1 MEKTITKREIL
12 EGLIT
17 LAETGECTLA
27 AEDIKTFAEKEIA
40 SMDKRAA
47 ADKKRREAKAAEF
60 DEITEAVY
68 EVLTDEPMSAEEIL
82 DKLGLDM
89 PKSKLIPK
97 LTKLVKVEHR
107 AVKSKKRCKNDE
119 GKSSEKTMYARA

>member
-1 MEKTITKREIL
+1 MEKTVTKRKVL
-12 EGLIT
+12 ECLIT
-17 LAETGECTLA
+17 LAETGECTLTE
-27 AEDIKTFAEKEIA
+27 EDIKTFAEKEIA

-47 ADKKRREAKAAEF
+47 ADKKRREAKAAES

-68 EVLTDEPMSAEEIL
+68 EALTDEPMSAEEIL

-97 LTKLVKVEHR
+97 LTKLVTAER
-107 AVKSKKRCKNDE
+107 AVKSKKRYKNDE

>member
-1 MEKTITKREIL
+1 MDKTVTKREVL
-12 EGLIT
+12 KGLIT

-47 ADKKRREAKAAEF
+47 ADKKRREAKAAES

-68 EVLTDEPMSAEEIL
+68 EALTDEPMSAEEIL

-97 LTKLVKVEHR
+97 LTKLVTAERV
-107 AVKSKKRCKNDE
+107 VKSKKRYKNDE

>member
-1 MEKTITKREIL
+1 MEKTVTKREVL
-12 EGLIT
+12 KGLIT

-47 ADKKRREAKAAEF
+47 ADKKRREAKAAES

-68 EVLTDEPMSAEEIL
+68 EALTDEPMSAEEIL

-97 LTKLVKVEHR
+97 LTKLIEAER
-107 AVKSKKRCKNDE
+107 AVKSKKRYKNDE

>member
-1 MEKTITKREIL
+1 MEKTVTKREVL
-12 EGLIT
+12 KGLIT
-17 LAETGECTLA
+17 LAETGECTLTE
-27 AEDIKTFAEKEIA
+27 EDIKTFAEKEIA

-47 ADKKRREAKAAEF
+47 ADKKRREAKAAES

-68 EVLTDEPMSAEEIL
+68 ETLTDEPMSAEEIL

-97 LTKLVKVEHR
+97 LTKLIDAER
-107 AVKSKKRCKNDE
+107 AVKSKKRYKNDE

>member
-1 MEKTITKREIL
+1 MEKTVTKREVL

-47 ADKKRREAKAAEF
+47 ADKKRREAKAAES

-68 EVLTDEPMSAEEIL
+68 ETLTDEPMSAEEIL

-89 PKSKLIPK
+89 PKGKLIPK
-97 LTKLVKVEHR
+97 LTKLIEAER
-107 AVKSKKRCKNDE
+107 AVKSKKRYKNDE

>member
-1 MEKTITKREIL
+1 MEKTVTKREVL

-17 LAETGECTLA
+17 LAESGECTLA
-27 AEDIKTFAEKEIA
+27 ADDIKTFAEKEIA

-47 ADKKRREAKAAEF
+47 ADKKRREAKAAES

-68 EVLTDEPMSAEEIL
+68 SVLTDEPMSAEEIL
-82 DKLGLDM
+82 EKLGMDM

-97 LTKLVKVEHR
+97 LTKLVKFER
-107 AVKSKKRCKNDE
+107 AVKSKKRYKNDE
-119 GKSSEKTMYARA
+119 GKSAEKTMYARA

>member
-1 MEKTITKREIL
+1 MEKTVTKRDVL

-47 ADKKRREAKAAEF
+47 ADKKRRETKAAES
-60 DEITEAVY
+60 DEITETVY
-68 EVLTDEPMSAEEIL
+68 EALTDEPMSAEEIL

-97 LTKLVKVEHR
+97 LTKLVKAER
-107 AVKSKKRCKNDE
+107 AVKSKKRYKNDE

>member
-1 MEKTITKREIL
+1 MEKTVTKRKVL

-47 ADKKRREAKAAEF
+47 ADKKRREAKAAES
-60 DEITEAVY
+60 DEITETVY

-97 LTKLVKVEHR
+97 LTKLIKDKR
-107 AVKSKKRCKNDE
+107 AVKSKKRYKNDE

>member
-1 MEKTITKREIL
+1 MEKTVTKRKVL

-47 ADKKRREAKAAEF
+47 ADKKRREAKAAES
-60 DEITEAVY
+60 DEITETVY
-68 EVLTDEPMSAEEIL
+68 EVLTDEPMSAKEIL

-97 LTKLVKVEHR
+97 LTKLIKDKR
-107 AVKSKKRCKNDE
+107 AVKSKKRYKNDE

>member
-1 MEKTITKREIL
+1 MEKTVTKRKVL

-47 ADKKRREAKAAEF
+47 ADKKRREAKAAES

-68 EVLTDEPMSAEEIL
+68 EALTDEPMSAEEIL

-97 LTKLVKVEHR
+97 LTKLVDAER
-107 AVKSKKRCKNDE
+107 AVKSKKRYKNDK
-119 GKSSEKTMYARA
+119 GKYSEKTMYARA

>member
-1 MEKTITKREIL
+1 MEKTVTKREVL
-12 EGLIT
+12 KGLIT

-47 ADKKRREAKAAEF
+47 ADKKRREAKAAES

-68 EVLTDEPMSAEEIL
+68 EALTDEPMFAEEIL

-97 LTKLVKVEHR
+97 LTKLVEAER
-107 AVKSKKRCKNDE
+107 AVKSKKRYKNDK

>member
-1 MEKTITKREIL
+1 MEKTVTKREVL

-47 ADKKRREAKAAEF
+47 ADKKRREAKAAES

-68 EVLTDEPMSAEEIL
+68 EALTDEPMSAEEIL
-82 DKLGLDM
+82 NKLGLDM

-97 LTKLVKVEHR
+97 LTKLVEAER
-107 AVKSKKRCKNDE
+107 AMKSKKRYKNDE

>member
-1 MEKTITKREIL
+1 MEKTVTKREVL

-47 ADKKRREAKAAEF
+47 ADKKRREAKAAES

-68 EVLTDEPMSAEEIL
+68 EALTDEPMSAEEIL

-97 LTKLVKVEHR
+97 LTKLVKAER
-107 AVKSKKRCKNDE
+107 AVKSKKRYKNDA
-119 GKSSEKTMYARA
+119 GNSSEKTMYARA

>member
-1 MEKTITKREIL
+1 MEKTVTKREVL
-12 EGLIT
+12 DGLIT

-47 ADKKRREAKAAEF
+47 ADKKRREAKAAES

-68 EVLTDEPMSAEEIL
+68 EVLTDKPMSAEEIL
-82 DKLGLDM
+82 EKLDMDM

-97 LTKLVKVEHR
+97 LTKLVKFER
-107 AVKSKKRCKNDE
+107 AVKSKKRYKNDE
-119 GKSSEKTMYARA
+119 GKSAEKTMYARA

>member
-47 ADKKRREAKAAEF
+47 ADKKRREAKAAES
-60 DEITEAVY
+60 DAITEAVY

-97 LTKLVKVEHR
+97 LTKLVKAER

>member
-1 MEKTITKREIL
+1 MEKTVTKREVL

-17 LAETGECTLA
+17 LAETGECTLTE
-27 AEDIKTFAEKEIA
+27 EDIKTFAEKEIA

-47 ADKKRREAKAAEF
+47 ADKKRREAKAAES

-68 EVLTDEPMSAEEIL
+68 ETLTDEPMFAEEIL

-97 LTKLVKVEHR
+97 LTKLIEAKR
-107 AVKSKKRCKNDE
+107 AVKSKKRYKNDE

>member
-1 MEKTITKREIL
+1 MEKTVTKREIL

-47 ADKKRREAKAAEF
+47 ADKKRREAKAAES

-68 EVLTDEPMSAEEIL
+68 EVLTEERMSAEEIL

-89 PKSKLIPK
+89 PKSKLIRK
-97 LTKLVKVEHR
+97 RSKLVRAER
-107 AVKSKKRCKNDE
+107 AVKSKKRYKNDE

>member
-1 MEKTITKREIL
+1 MDKTVTKREVL

-47 ADKKRREAKAAEF
+47 ADKKRREAKAAES

-82 DKLGLDM
+82 EKLGMDM

-97 LTKLVKVEHR
+97 LTKLVKFER
-107 AVKSKKRCKNDE
+107 AVKSKKRYKNDE
-119 GKSSEKTMYARA
+119 GKSAEKTMYARA

>member
-1 MEKTITKREIL
+1 MDKTVTKREVL

-47 ADKKRREAKAAEF
+47 ADKKRREAKAAES

-97 LTKLVKVEHR
+97 LTKLVKAER
-107 AVKSKKRCKNDE
+107 AVKSKKRYKNDE
-119 GKSSEKTMYARA
+119 GKYSEKTMYVRA

>member
-1 MEKTITKREIL
+1 MDKTVTKREVL
-12 EGLIT
+12 KGLIT

-47 ADKKRREAKAAEF
+47 ADKKRREAKAAES
-60 DEITEAVY
+60 DEIIEAVY
-68 EVLTDEPMSAEEIL
+68 EALTDEPMSAEEIL

-97 LTKLVKVEHR
+97 LTKLVEAKRV
-107 AVKSKKRCKNDE
+107 VKSKKRYKNDE

>member
-1 MEKTITKREIL
+1 MEKTVTKREIL

-27 AEDIKTFAEKEIA
+27 AEDIKTFAEKEIV

-47 ADKKRREAKAAEF
+47 ADKKRREAKAAES

-82 DKLGLDM
+82 EKLGTDM

-97 LTKLVKVEHR
+97 LTKLVKFER
-107 AVKSKKRCKNDE
+107 AVKSKKRYKNDE
-119 GKSSEKTMYARA
+119 GKSAEKTMYARA

>member
-1 MEKTITKREIL
+1 MEKTVTKREVL

-47 ADKKRREAKAAEF
+47 ADKKRREAKAAES

-68 EVLTDEPMSAEEIL
+68 ETLTDEPMSAEEIL

-97 LTKLVKVEHR
+97 LTKLIEAER
-107 AVKSKKRCKNDE
+107 AVKSKKRYKNDK

>member
-1 MEKTITKREIL
+1 MEKTVTKREVL
-12 EGLIT
+12 KGLIT

-47 ADKKRREAKAAEF
+47 ADKKRREAKAAES
-60 DEITEAVY
+60 DEIIEAVY
-68 EVLTDEPMSAEEIL
+68 EALTDEPMSAEEIL

-97 LTKLVKVEHR
+97 LTKLIEAER
-107 AVKSKKRCKNDE
+107 AVKSKKRYKNDE

>member
-1 MEKTITKREIL
+1 MEKTVTKREVL
-12 EGLIT
+12 KGLIT

-47 ADKKRREAKAAEF
+47 ADKKRREAKAAES

-68 EVLTDEPMSAEEIL
+68 EALTDEPMSAEEIL

-89 PKSKLIPK
+89 PKGKLIPK
-97 LTKLVKVEHR
+97 LTKLIEAER
-107 AVKSKKRCKNDE
+107 AVKSKKRYKNDE

>member
-1 MEKTITKREIL
+1 MDKTITKREIL

-47 ADKKRREAKAAEF
+47 ADKKRREAKAAES
-60 DEITEAVY
+60 DEIIEAAY
-68 EVLTDEPMSAEEIL
+68 EALTDEPMSAEEIL

-97 LTKLVKVEHR
+97 LTKLVKAER
-107 AVKSKKRCKNDE
+107 AVKSKKRYKNDK

>member
-1 MEKTITKREIL
+1 MDKTVTKREIL

-47 ADKKRREAKAAEF
+47 ADKKRREAKAAES

-68 EVLTDEPMSAEEIL
+68 EILTDEPMSAEEIL
-82 DKLGLDM
+82 EKLGMDM

-97 LTKLVKVEHR
+97 LTKLVKFER
-107 AVKSKKRCKNDE
+107 AVKSKKRYKNDE
-119 GKSSEKTMYARA
+119 GKSAEKTMYARA

>member
-1 MEKTITKREIL
+1 MEKTVTKREVL
-12 EGLIT
+12 KGLIT

-47 ADKKRREAKAAEF
+47 ADKKRREAKAAES

-68 EVLTDEPMSAEEIL
+68 ETLTDEPMSAEEIL

-97 LTKLVKVEHR
+97 LTKLIDAER
-107 AVKSKKRCKNDE
+107 AVKSKKRYKNDE

>member
-1 MEKTITKREIL
+1 MEKTVTKREVL

-47 ADKKRREAKAAEF
+47 ADKKRREAKAAES

-82 DKLGLDM
+82 EKLDMDM

-97 LTKLVKVEHR
+97 LTKLVKFER
-107 AVKSKKRCKNDE
+107 AVKSKKRYKNDE
-119 GKSSEKTMYARA
+119 GKSAEKTMYARA

>member
-1 MEKTITKREIL
+1 MEKTVTKREVL
-12 EGLIT
+12 KGLIT

-47 ADKKRREAKAAEF
+47 ADKKRREAKAAES
-60 DEITEAVY
+60 DEITETVY
-68 EVLTDEPMSAEEIL
+68 EALTDEPMSAEEIL

-97 LTKLVKVEHR
+97 LTKLVTAKR
-107 AVKSKKRCKNDE
+107 AVKSKKRYKNDE
-119 GKSSEKTMYARA
+119 GKSSEKTMYVRA